1 MNRASMTAIVWTA
14 GLLFMW
20 IAGCAT
26 MATDGHAPTDLV
38 IIDRWSGDFPVAR
51 LNLLPEGQ
59 RRSRSGY
66 IGDRQ
71 TFGAVWQAFRPGEEI
86 PGVDFNRNLVIF
98 SRNVDFYNRTNI
110 MKAVLAGGDLE
121 ILAMET
127 MSAMPIEDKAAM
139 AMAVIPRA
147 GVKAILAGDARVP
160 VTDGR

>member
-1 MNRASMTAIVWTA
+1 MNRPSVTATTWA
-14 GLLFMW
+14 ACLFFMC

-26 MATDGHAPTDLV
+26 TATDDNAPADLV
-38 IIDRWSGDFPVAR
+38 ISDRWSGDFPVAR
-51 LNLLPEGQ
+51 LNLLPDGQ
-59 RRSRSGY
+59 RRSRAGY

-71 TFGAVWQAFRPGEEI
+71 TFAAVWQAFKPGEKI
-86 PGVDFNRNLVIF
+86 PGVDFKQNLVIF
-98 SRNVDFYNRTNI
+98 SRNVDFYNRTRI

-127 MSAMPIEDKAAM
+127 MSAMPIEDQAAM

-147 GVKAILAGDARVP
+147 GVKFILAGDARVP

>member
-1 MNRASMTAIVWTA
+1 MNRASMTAMICTA
-14 GLLFMW
+14 GLLLMW

-26 MATDGHAPTDLV
+26 MAADDDVPTDLV

-51 LNLLPEGQ
+51 LDLMPAGQ

-66 IGDRQ
+66 IGDQQ
-71 TFGAVWQAFRPGEEI
+71 TFGAVWQAFKPGEKI
-86 PGVDFNRNLVIF
+86 PGVDLSRNLVIF
-98 SRNVDFYNRTNI
+98 SRNVDFYNRTRI

-127 MSAMPIEDKAAM
+127 MSALPIEDKAAM

-147 GVKAILAGDARVP
+147 GIKFIRTGDGRIP